1 MKSGLLRLLRALL
14 LFAIPAMGIVA
25 SLHWYAK
32 GSRWS
37 ETDNA
42 YVKAH
47 LVAVSAEV
55 SGKVIELSARDQQ
68 KVARGAPLFR
78 IDPAPF
84 ELAVTR
90 AESQVAVVRTEIE
103 TLRSEYKGALLDAEA
118 ESERIGFLARQFERQ
133 RLIKEKGMSREDQFD
148 EAQNNLETAK
158 KRQVA
163 LRERANRALAGLD
176 GKADAPPERH
186 PRFQQ
191 AVGAL
196 KSARLDLA
204 RTQVTA
210 PAAGVLSN
218 VKLRPGSYVER
229 GDPVFSLVD
238 DGALWIEANF
248 KETQLTDMR
257 EGQTVSF
264 TMDAYP
270 GVRWKAR
277 VAAIA
282 PATGAEFAILPPQNA
297 TGNWVKVVQRIPVR
311 IAIDEAERVDRLRP
325 PLRAGMTVSVS
336 VDTGRERSAADVLRQ
351 IFSSASAQENTK

>member
-1 MKSGLLRLLRALL
+1 MKSGLLRFLRALL
-14 LFAIPAMGIVA
+14 LVAIPALGIA
-25 SLHWYAK
+25 AALHWYAK
-32 GSRWS
+32 GSRWA

-47 LVAVSAEV
+47 VIAVSAEV
-55 SGKVIELSARDQQ
+55 SGKVVEVLARDQQ
-68 KVARGAPLFR
+68 KVERGAPLFR

-84 ELAVTR
+84 QLAIGR
-90 AESQVAVVRTEIE
+90 AEAQLAVVRTEIE

-133 RLIKEKGMSREDQFD
+133 RLMKEKGMSREDQFD

-158 KRQVA
+158 KRLVA

-176 GKADAPPERH
+176 GKADAPAERH

-191 AVGAL
+191 ALSAL
-196 KSARLDLA
+196 EAARLDLA
-204 RTQVTA
+204 RTQVAA

-218 VKLRPGSYVER
+218 VRLRPGAYVER

-238 DGALWIEANF
+238 DGGLWIEANF

-257 EGQTVSF
+257 EGQPVSF
-264 TMDAYP
+264 TLDAYP

-282 PATGAEFAILPPQNA
+282 PATGAEFAVLPPQNA
-297 TGNWVKVVQRIPVR
+297 TGNWVKVVQRVPVR
-311 IAIDEAERVDRLRP
+311 IAVDEAERADRSRP

-336 VDTGRERSAADVLRQ
+336 VDTGRERSATDVLRRM
-351 IFSSASAQENTK
+351 FSSASAQENTK

>member
-1 MKSGLLRLLRALL
+1 LGRKLLRAVLL
-14 LFAIPAMGIVA
+14 VAVPAIAIA
-25 SLHWYAK
+25 AALHWYAK
-32 GSRWS
+32 GSRWA

-55 SGKVIELSARDQQ
+55 SGKVIEVGARDQQ
-68 KVARGAPLFR
+68 KVERGAALFR

-84 ELAVTR
+84 QLAVTR
-90 AESQVAVVRTEIE
+90 AEAQIAVVRTEIE
-103 TLRSEYKGALLDAEA
+103 TLRSEYKGALLDAEEA
-118 ESERIGFLARQFERQ
+118 QERIGFLARQFERQ
-133 RLIKEKGMSREDQFD
+133 RLMKEKGMSREDQFD

-158 KRQVA
+158 KRLVA

-176 GKADAPPERH
+176 GKADAPAERH

-196 KSARLDLA
+196 DAARLDLA

-218 VKLRPGSYVER
+218 VKVRPGSYVER

-238 DGALWIEANF
+238 EGALWIEANF

-257 EGQTVSF
+257 EGQPVSF

-282 PATGAEFAILPPQNA
+282 PATGAEFAVLPPQNA
-297 TGNWVKVVQRIPVR
+297 TGNWVKVVQRVPVR
-311 IAIDEAERVDRLRP
+311 IAVDEAERADRSRP

-336 VDTGRERSAADVLRQ
+336 VDTGRERSATDILRRM
-351 IFSSASAQENTK
+351 FSSASAQETSK

>member
-1 MKSGLLRLLRALL
+1 LIRKILRALL
-14 LFAIPAMGIVA
+14 LVAIPALGIA
-25 SLHWYAK
+25 AALHWYAK
-32 GSRWS
+32 GSRWA

-55 SGKVIELSARDQQ
+55 SGKVVEVSARDQQ
-68 KVARGAPLFR
+68 KVERGAVLFR

-84 ELAVTR
+84 QLAVAR
-90 AESQVAVVRTEIE
+90 AEAQIAVVRTEVE

-133 RLIKEKGMSREDQFD
+133 RLMKEKGMSREDQFD

-158 KRQVA
+158 KRLVA

-176 GKADAPPERH
+176 GKADSPAERH

-191 AVGAL
+191 AAGAL
-196 KSARLDLA
+196 ETARLDLA

-218 VKLRPGSYVER
+218 VKVRPGSYVER

-257 EGQTVSF
+257 EGQPVSF

-282 PATGAEFAILPPQNA
+282 PATGAEFAVLPPQNA

-311 IAIDEAERVDRLRP
+311 IAVDEAERADRSRP

-336 VDTGRERSAADVLRQ
+336 VDTGRERSATDILRRM
-351 IFSSASAQENTK
+351 FSSASAQEPSK